1 METLFEQFIREWK
14 YFRNLAE
21 TTLYFYRE
29 TFKQFKTLEAFEDLS
44 KQSLQEAI
52 IKFRER
58 GTSIRAINTYIRGIN
73 VFLNWLHQEHNY
85 DNFTLKLLKCDK
97 RNFRTLTESEL
108 KTIVRFEPNT
118 FTEKRLKTIL
128 LVMIDTGIRI
138 NEAINIER
146 SKIDFEN
153 LLLSVIGKR
162 NKERIIPFSYELRK
176 VIFKYS
182 ATHSFELLFCTKN
195 GCKVS
200 YNNILRDFYILVK
213 KLGIQPDGAFHAFRR
228 TFVTNYVRNGGNALL
243 LQRMLGHTTL
253 QQTNVYIKLVSEDL
267 QKEQH
272 RTSLLN
278 RLRYILRIS

>member
-1 METLFEQFIREWK
+1 MEALFEQFIRERK

-29 TFKQFKTLEAFEDLS
+29 TFKQFKMLGTFENLS

-58 GTSIRAINTYIRGIN
+58 DTSIGAINTYIRGIN
-73 VFLNWLHQEHNY
+73 VFLNWLHQEHGY
-85 DNFTLKLLKCDK
+85 ENFSLKLLKCEK
-97 RNFRTLTESEL
+97 RIFRVLSENEL
-108 KTIVRFEPNT
+108 KIIVRFKPHT
-118 FTEKRLKTIL
+118 FTEKRLKAIL

-138 NEAINIER
+138 NEAINIDKH
-146 SKIDFEN
+146 KIDFEN
-153 LLLSVIGKR
+153 LLLSVMGKG

-176 VIFKYS
+176 VLFKYS
-182 ATHSFELLFCTKN
+182 ATHPFELLFCTKS

-200 YNNILRDFYILVK
+200 YDNILRDFYILVR
-213 KLGIQPDGAFHAFRR
+213 KLGIEPDGAFHIFRR
-228 TFVTNYVRNGGNALL
+228 TFATNYVRKGGNPLV
-243 LQRMLGHTTL
+243 LQRLLGHTTL
-253 QQTNVYIKLVSEDL
+253 QQTNAYIKLVTEDL

-278 RLRYILRIS
+278 QL